1 MSIRVYAAN
10 MGFLDTQLFNGFL
23 KDRSNLKSEDIV
35 KLHHYLIECP
45 NLLPYLKCD
54 FVLYIYI
61 IGMKDHELQ
70 KPLLSMSILKEVVLL
85 VFLLKLFP
93 VGQPSEKLF
102 LQVSCCYL
110 DW

>member
-35 KLHHYLIECP
+35 ELHHYLIECP

-54 FVLYIYI
+54 FCAIYI
-61 IGMKDHELQ
+61 IGMKDHVLQ
-70 KPLLSMSILKEVVLL
+70 KPLPSTSILKEVVLL
-85 VFLLKLFP
+85 SF
-93 VGQPSEKLF
+93 S
-102 LQVSCCYL
+102 
-110 DW
+110 